1 MFRAGQPP
9 SQNPGQ
15 EVGRPG
21 RYNIRWNRNKYQTWK
36 AAGLAESSR
45 MEDVE
50 ALAEK
55 ELGNGVPTAEPFPAR
70 REVRLPKTPVLQTN
84 LFELP
89 SGGKGGVARG
99 PLILSCLICHH
110 I

>member
-50 ALAEK
+50 ALAQK
-55 ELGNGVPTAEPFPAR
+55 ELGNGVPTTKPFSAR
-70 REVRLPKTPVLQTN
+70 REVRLPETPVLQTHP
-84 LFELP
+84 LELP
-89 SGGKGGVARG
+89 SRGEGGVAGRPVLG
-99 PLILSCLICHH
+99 DLVCHH
-110 I
+110 V